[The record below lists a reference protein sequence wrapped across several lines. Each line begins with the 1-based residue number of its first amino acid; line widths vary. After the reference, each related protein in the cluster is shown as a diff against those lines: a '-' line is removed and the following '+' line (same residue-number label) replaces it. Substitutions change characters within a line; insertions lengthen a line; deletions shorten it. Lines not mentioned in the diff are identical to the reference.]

1 VGGRQAA
8 GERLEEVMMGVHQ
21 SRHSDE
27 PMSIYSATYTRRRYT
42 RAKTDD
48 LSLIRQHPCVGE
60 LAPALIHGGEHI

>member
-1 VGGRQAA
+1 
-8 GERLEEVMMGVHQ
+8 
-21 SRHSDE
+21 
-27 PMSIYSATYTRRRYT
+27 MSIYSATYTRRRYT